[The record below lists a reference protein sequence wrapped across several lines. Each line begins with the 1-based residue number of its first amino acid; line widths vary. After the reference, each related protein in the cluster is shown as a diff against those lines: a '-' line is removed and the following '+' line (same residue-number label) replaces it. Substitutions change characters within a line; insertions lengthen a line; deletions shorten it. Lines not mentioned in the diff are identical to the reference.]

1 MDKQYSENRK
11 AIPAEIK
18 REVETNAGH
27 NCSVKN
33 CPEHTYLEIHHIVFN
48 RENNDLENLVLLC
61 DKHHKMA
68 HKKIIDRKSLK
79 RYKEILNENNTI
91 INRIAELEKVQ
102 QNLKN
107 TDIESTQ
114 EIRAQFDENTSFLS
128 GSKRA
133 SLINLTLSQLAL
145 SKYES
150 ETNDFYLRQANLK
163 WKDTNLKLDAL
174 FYEENSDTDK
184 VIDII
189 WLRKRYLDTNVY
201 IKNFEERLSIYEY
214 ITNRKAKGI
223 ILFIMGKNY
232 LKNLEELPQINK
244 AINESSSRFTV
255 KSYGYS
261 DLGYSP
267 TGISIPEFKSI
278 G

>member
-33 CPEHTYLEIHHIVFN
+33 CPEHTYLEIHHIDFN
-48 RENNDLENLVLLC
+48 RENNDLENLILLC

-68 HKKIIDRKSLK
+68 HKKIIDRKSL
-79 RYKEILNENNTI
+79 RVYKDILNENNTI
-91 INRIAELEKVQ
+91 INRIEQLEKTQ
-102 QNLKN
+102 KNLKD
-107 TDIESTQ
+107 TDIESTN
-114 EIRAQFDENTSFLS
+114 EIKAQFDENTSFLS
-128 GSKRA
+128 GPRRA
-133 SLINLTLSQLAL
+133 SLISLTLCQLAL
-145 SKYES
+145 SKYET

-163 WKDTNLKLDAL
+163 WKNTNLKLDAL
-174 FYEENSDTDK
+174 FYEENNDTDK
-184 VIDII
+184 VIDVI

-214 ITNRKAKGI
+214 ITKRKAKGI
-223 ILFIMGKNY
+223 ILFIMGKDY

-244 AINESSSRFTV
+244 AIKESTRRLTV

-261 DLGYSP
+261 DLGYRP
-267 TGISIPEFKSI
+267 TGIAIPEFKSI